1 MTHAPALVSSGP
13 RSQNFMAELVVLSF
27 LAFMVLYGAAH
38 FFSALF
44 VPYYS
49 RLTYGQ
55 QADWCTRC
63 VRTARRA

>member
-1 MTHAPALVSSGP
+1 
-13 RSQNFMAELVVLSF
+13 MAELVVLSF

-38 FFSALF
+38 VLSALF
-44 VPYYS
+44 VPYYR

-63 VRTARRA
+63 VAQRAKHKHAR